1 MSEQLAPPPGL
12 GELFAGFFKI
22 GILGFGGV
30 NALARRIIVEER
42 RWMSERD
49 YAELLGIGQ
58 VIPGPNI
65 GNTTIMIGRRFGGL
79 PGSLCAAA
87 GLYSAPLT
95 IVLLLATFYTEFG
108 ENPHVVSVIRG
119 VALAAAG
126 MILGNV
132 LRSTERLRPE
142 AWFYVIGALGILGA
156 AVLRLPLW
164 SLVFALGP
172 LSVALAWWHQR
183 RRG

>member
-1 MSEQLAPPPGL
+1 MSEELAPPPSL
-12 GELFAGFFKI
+12 REIFAGFFKI
-22 GILGFGGV
+22 GVLGFGGV
-30 NALARRIIVEER
+30 NALARRVIVEER

-49 YAELLGIGQ
+49 YAELLGLGQ

-79 PGSLCAAA
+79 PGALSAAA

-95 IVLLLATFYTEFG
+95 IILLLATFYAEFG
-108 ENPHVVSVIRG
+108 QEPLVISVIRG

-132 LRSTERLRPE
+132 LRSTERLRPA
-142 AWFYVIGALGILGA
+142 AWFYAIGALGILGA
-156 AVLRLPLW
+156 ALLRLPLW
-164 SLVFALGP
+164 SLVFALAP
-172 LSVALAWWHQR
+172 LSIGLASWHQR
-183 RRG
+183 RRA

>member
-1 MSEQLAPPPGL
+1 MSEETAPPPSL
-12 GELFAGFFKI
+12 RELFAGFFQI
-22 GILGFGGV
+22 GALGFGGV
-30 NALARRIIVEER
+30 QALARRVIVEER

-49 YAELLGIGQ
+49 YAELLGLGQ

-79 PGSLCAAA
+79 SGALVAAA
-87 GLYSAPLT
+87 GLYAAPLT
-95 IVLLLATFYTEFG
+95 IVLLLASFYAEFG
-108 ENPHVVSVIRG
+108 QEPVVISVIRG

-132 LRSTERLRPE
+132 LRSTERLKPA

-156 AVLRLPLW
+156 AVLRWPLW
-164 SLVFALGP
+164 SLVLALGP

-183 RRG
+183 RRA